1 LKSIGVFGGT
11 FAPIHSG
18 HLRLARHA
26 RDRLGLAEVR
36 LVPAARPPLREVPAV
51 PAARR
56 LRWVKLA
63 IAREP
68 GLRADARELKRR
80 GPSYTV
86 DTLESLRA
94 QFPKAPLCLLLGQDA
109 VRNLPRWHR
118 WRELPALAHLVFFNR
133 PGQPAALPAALAR
146 LLRGRRARSVRELK
160 RQPAGLWLRA
170 RMPATDVSASD
181 IRRRLGRGL
190 SVAGLVPDTVRAD
203 FTRKDLEAF
212 RRS

>member
-1 LKSIGVFGGT
+1 MIGIFGGT
-11 FAPIHSG
+11 FAPIHNG
-18 HLRLARHA
+18 HLRLATAA
-26 RDRLGLAEVR
+26 RRQLRLSEVR
-36 LVPAARPPLREVPAV
+36 LVPAANPPLRDKPAIE
-51 PAARR
+51 AKRR

-63 IAREP
+63 IARRR
-68 GLRADARELKRR
+68 GLVADARELRR
-80 GPSYTV
+80 KGPSYTV

-94 QFPKAPLCLLLGQDA
+94 QFPRTPLCLLLGQDA
-109 VRNLPRWHR
+109 ARGLPRWHR

-146 LLRGRRARSVRELK
+146 LLRGRRARNARELR

-170 RMPATDVSASD
+170 RMPPVDVSASD

>member
-1 LKSIGVFGGT
+1 MIGIFGGT
-11 FAPIHSG
+11 FAPIHNG
-18 HLRLARHA
+18 HLRLATAA
-26 RDRLGLAEVR
+26 RRQLRLAEVR
-36 LVPAARPPLREVPAV
+36 LVPAANPPLRDKPAID
-51 PAARR
+51 AKRR

-63 IAREP
+63 IARRH
-68 GLRADARELKRR
+68 GLVADARELRR
-80 GPSYTV
+80 KGPSYTV
-86 DTLESLRA
+86 DTLESLRK
-94 QFPKAPLCLLLGQDA
+94 QFPRTPLCLLLGQDA
-109 VRNLPRWHR
+109 ARSLPRWHR

-146 LLRGRRARSVRELK
+146 LLRGRRARSARELK

-170 RMPATDVSASD
+170 RMPPMAVSASD